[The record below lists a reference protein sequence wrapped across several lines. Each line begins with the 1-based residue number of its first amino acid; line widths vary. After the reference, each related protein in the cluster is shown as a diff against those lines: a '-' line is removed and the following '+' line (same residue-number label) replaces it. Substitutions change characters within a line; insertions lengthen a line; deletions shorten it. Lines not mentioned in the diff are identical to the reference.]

1 MPIRKKFLIGFSL
14 RLFFGGNMN
23 ISIEDYIKNP
33 TGGRAKM
40 IGEAE
45 SARILYTEKLSPTG
59 TRKSRGPRASAF
71 TI

>member
-1 MPIRKKFLIGFSL
+1 
-14 RLFFGGNMN
+14 MN

-45 SARILYTEKLSPTG
+45 SARILYTEKFNQIMLKVNGKIDYYIS
-59 TRKSRGPRASAF
+59 KCHQKVKIKYF
-71 TI
+71 MM

>member
-1 MPIRKKFLIGFSL
+1 
-14 RLFFGGNMN
+14 MN

-45 SARILYTEKLSPTG
+45 SARILYTEKFNQIMLKVNG
-59 TRKSRGPRASAF
+59 KIDYYLF
-71 TI
+71 K